1 MRQSTIARWC
11 ERIIEGGWL
20 FALVLIPS
28 YFNLLSSRHFEPD
41 KATSLRA
48 IVLIM
53 VAAALVYWLDTL
65 GSTRQAT
72 AAPPETPPTRWWR
85 RFVAFPMA
93 LPTLVYSLVFLIAT
107 VLSVTP
113 WTSLWGSYQRLQ
125 GTYTNL
131 AYIGLGTLIVLFLR
145 RREQLERLVMVAVL
159 GALPAIGYGLIQHFQ
174 IDPLPWRGD
183 VITRVASTMGNSIF
197 VSAYL
202 IMVLPFACYLAIS
215 GFASARATTSERRT
229 LDVGWAA
236 AYTLAV
242 GGALLIVYGA
252 VCFGAVV
259 RVPDLRYWW
268 VYPGALVVAF
278 ALFLLP
284 TLRPNRAE
292 RIGLAQLAPG
302 IVAIVYV
309 LFLGLMFI
317 AGQGSGAQQVQAMP
331 GRGGTE
337 WPLYIVAGLAAII
350 GCYVLCFT
358 LPRGASESR
367 LLLEFQG
374 AGMALIAALMVVT
387 IVFTQSR
394 GPWLGGLAG
403 MFVFFTALLLLAW
416 RRARATDSPRASLW
430 RNLLVAEVVTALA
443 LGGFLAAFNLS
454 NAPVFGQLRDVP
466 YIGRMGRLL
475 ETEEGTGLVRRLIWA
490 GDEHG
495 GGAIGLITSNPLRT
509 IVGWGP
515 ESMFVAFNEFYP
527 PSLAN
532 IEARGASP
540 DRSHEAYL
548 DELVTKGVLGLA
560 SYLFVIISA
569 LTLAVTLMRRVD
581 DWQASL
587 LLSACLAVIAS
598 HAVEGLTG
606 IPIVATLMLL
616 WVTIAVITSTG
627 VVLGQYTLG
636 TRPQPAAVPVE
647 VQPAQAKNQ
656 TGNRRQ
662 RGAVARGATQ
672 NRAAPATYRRGE
684 ANPLSLLVYAI
695 IFAVGLAA
703 AWFTNVD
710 NVYADMRF
718 QQGQIYAEGTNADL
732 RQQLVGT
739 EYYADAI
746 RMEPNQ
752 DFYYLSLGRNLM
764 GIADIRRQMEPD
776 NLGEPKADASLRELL
791 QVDDLPAMLSTEAPL
806 VIMSYAEAVLNR
818 AYELNPLNKDHSAN
832 LGRLNS
838 FWYARM
844 QQDPARLQQ
853 AIDWYAK
860 GNAIA
865 PQDVVIMNEYAG
877 AIVALGNYA
886 KNQGD
891 DVTAQA
897 KYDQAAQ
904 LLARSKELDARFVD
918 TDVRTADL
926 LRTQGRT
933 AEAVDR
939 YIALLE
945 QNPHALDNQYTL
957 IAGGLRDQPEQLTRL
972 IAAYEAALAKTPDD
986 ARLQDIIGR
995 LAVES
1000 GDLDRAVGAFEQ
1012 VVAADPQSIDAR
1024 RNLLVVLSD
1033 TKQYARAADEADA
1046 MLRLAEAN
1054 QNTDQAQQIQALA
1067 QYFRQLAGQP

>member
-1 MRQSTIARWC
+1 MRQSIIARWC
-11 ERIIEGGWL
+11 EHIIEGGWL
-20 FALVLIPS
+20 LALVLIPS

-53 VAAALVYWLDTL
+53 LAAAAVYWLDTL
-65 GSTRQAT
+65 GSGPRAT
-72 AAPPETPPTRWWR
+72 APPDAPGVPWWR
-85 RFVAFPMA
+85 RFTAFPMA
-93 LPTLVYSLVFLIAT
+93 LPTLVYALVFLIAT

-131 AYIGLGTLIVLFLR
+131 AYIGIGALIVLFLR
-145 RREQLERLVMVAVL
+145 RREQLERLVTVAVL

-174 IDPLPWRGD
+174 VDPLPWRGD
-183 VITRVASTMGNSIF
+183 VIARVASTMGNSIF

-202 IMVLPFACYLAIS
+202 IMVLPFACYLSIG
-215 GFASARATTSERRT
+215 GFAAARTVAAERRN
-229 LDVGWAA
+229 LDFGWAA
-236 AYTLAV
+236 AYTLAI
-242 GGALLIVYGA
+242 GGALLLVYGA
-252 VCFGAVV
+252 ICFGAVV

-268 VYPGALVVAF
+268 VYPGALIAAF

-284 TLRPNRAE
+284 TLRPHRAE
-292 RIGLAQLAPG
+292 RIGLVQFAPG
-302 IVAIVYV
+302 IVAIAYV
-309 LFLGLMFI
+309 LLLGLVFVT
-317 AGQGSGAQQVQAMP
+317 GQGSGAQEVRAMP

-337 WPLYIVAGLAAII
+337 WPLYIGGGLAAVI
-350 GCYVLCFT
+350 GCYALCFT
-358 LPRGASESR
+358 LPRGTGESR
-367 LLLEFQG
+367 LLLQLQG
-374 AGMALIAALMVVT
+374 VGMAVIAALMVVT

-403 MFVFFTALLLLAW
+403 MFVFFTALLVLAW
-416 RRARATDSPRASLW
+416 RRARAENSPRAPLW
-430 RNLLVAEVVTALA
+430 RNLLVIEVAAALA

-454 NAPVFGQLRDVP
+454 DAPVFAQLRDAP

-475 ETEEGTGLVRRLIWA
+475 ETDEGTGLVRRLIWA
-490 GDEHG
+490 GDEHA

-515 ESMFVAFNEFYP
+515 ESMFVAFNQFYP

-569 LTLAVTLMRRVD
+569 LTLAVTLMRRLD
-581 DWQASL
+581 DWRAQV
-587 LLSACLAVIAS
+587 LLSACIAVIVS
-598 HAVEGLTG
+598 HSVEGLTG
-606 IPIVATLMLL
+606 IPIVASLMLL

-627 VVLGQYTLG
+627 VVLGQYALG
-636 TRPQPAAVPVE
+636 ARPQIAAIPVE
-647 VQPAQAKNQ
+647 ALPVAVKQQ

-672 NRAAPATYRRGE
+672 NRAAPVAYRRQA
-684 ANPLSLLVYAI
+684 ANPLSLLVYGI

-718 QQGQIYAEGTNADL
+718 QQGQIYAEGTGADL
-732 RQQLVGT
+732 RQQLAGA
-739 EYYADAI
+739 EYYADSI

-764 GIADIRRQMEPD
+764 GIADIRRQMQPD
-776 NLGEPKADASLRELL
+776 DLGEPKPDASLRDLL
-791 QVDDLPAMLSTEAPL
+791 QEDSLTSLLSTQTPL
-806 VIMSYAEAVLNR
+806 VIMSYAETVLNR

-832 LGRLNS
+832 LGRLHS

-844 QQDPARLQQ
+844 QQDPAQLQQ

-860 GNAIA
+860 GSVIA

-877 AIVALGNYA
+877 AIATLGNYA

-891 DVTAQA
+891 DATAQA
-897 KYDQAAQ
+897 KYEEAGQ
-904 LLARSKELDARFVD
+904 LLARSKELDARFAD

-926 LRTQGRT
+926 LRIQGRS

-939 YIALLE
+939 YIAVLE
-945 QNPHALDNQYTL
+945 QNSHALDAQYPL
-957 IAGGLRDQPEQLTRL
+957 IASGLRDQPEQLARL

-986 ARLQDIIGR
+986 SGLQDIIGR

-1000 GDLDRAVGAFEQ
+1000 GNLDRAVGAFEQ

-1046 MLRLAEAN
+1046 MLRLVQASE
-1054 QNTDQAQQIQALA
+1054 NTDQAQQIQALA
-1067 QYFRQLAGQP
+1067 QYFRQLAGQ